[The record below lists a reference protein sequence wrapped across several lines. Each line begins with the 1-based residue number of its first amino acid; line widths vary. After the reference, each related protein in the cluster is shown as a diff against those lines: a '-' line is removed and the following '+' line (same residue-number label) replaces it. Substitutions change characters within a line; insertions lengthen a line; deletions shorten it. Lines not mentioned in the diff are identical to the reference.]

1 MTRKQKHSL
10 VSISVGAVL
19 FLVALLLPLSG
30 WWRLI
35 AFLPGYLVAGWKV
48 LQKAVRNLFHG
59 QVFDENFLM
68 TVATIGA
75 FGVGEYPEGVAV
87 MLFYQVGE
95 LFQSIA
101 VARSR
106 ASISALMEIR
116 PDFANL
122 EKENGV
128 EAVDPELVE
137 IGQIIQV
144 RPGERIPLDGQ
155 VVEGDSTMDTAALTG
170 ESVPRRLE
178 KGQEALSGCVNL
190 TGLLRIKVTK
200 GFGESTV
207 SRILSLV
214 EEASEKK
221 ARTER
226 FITRFSRYYTPV
238 VVCLA
243 LALAVIPPF
252 FTGDFSQWIHRA
264 LTFLVVSCPC
274 ALVISVPLGFF
285 GGIGAAARRGVL
297 IKGGNDLEAL
307 AQTQIVAFDKT
318 GTLTQGRFGV
328 SKCFPANGFSKEQLL
343 FYASHGEQFSP
354 HPIARALVEAYSGQ
368 EAPPLVKQV
377 REIPGKGIFSVINGR
392 QVLVGSDRLMEE
404 QHIVFDGSSH
414 DGGLVY
420 VAVDGQYAGSILVED
435 QLKES
440 VTEALAQLKKN
451 GVKQTVM
458 LTGDSWETAGVW
470 RRKWGW
476 TGCTRSFFRRRRS
489 PVWRSCSLCSPE
501 TANWPLWE
509 TG

>member
-1 MTRKQKHSL
+1 
-10 VSISVGAVL
+10 
-19 FLVALLLPLSG
+19 
-30 WWRLI
+30 
-35 AFLPGYLVAGWKV
+35 
-48 LQKAVRNLFHG
+48 
-59 QVFDENFLM
+59 
-68 TVATIGA
+68 
-75 FGVGEYPEGVAV
+75 
-87 MLFYQVGE
+87 
-95 LFQSIA
+95 
-101 VARSR
+101 
-106 ASISALMEIR
+106 MEIR

-297 IKGGNDLEAL
+297 IKGR
-307 AQTQIVAFDKT
+307 Q
-318 GTLTQGRFGV
+318 RFG
-328 SKCFPANGFSKEQLL
+328 
-343 FYASHGEQFSP
+343 SP
-354 HPIARALVEAYSGQ
+354 CPDPDCCL
-368 EAPPLVKQV
+368 
-377 REIPGKGIFSVINGR
+377 
-392 QVLVGSDRLMEE
+392 
-404 QHIVFDGSSH
+404 
-414 DGGLVY
+414 
-420 VAVDGQYAGSILVED
+420 
-435 QLKES
+435 
-440 VTEALAQLKKN
+440 
-451 GVKQTVM
+451 
-458 LTGDSWETAGVW
+458 
-470 RRKWGW
+470 
-476 TGCTRSFFRRRRS
+476 
-489 PVWRSCSLCSPE
+489 
-501 TANWPLWE
+501 
-509 TG
+509 